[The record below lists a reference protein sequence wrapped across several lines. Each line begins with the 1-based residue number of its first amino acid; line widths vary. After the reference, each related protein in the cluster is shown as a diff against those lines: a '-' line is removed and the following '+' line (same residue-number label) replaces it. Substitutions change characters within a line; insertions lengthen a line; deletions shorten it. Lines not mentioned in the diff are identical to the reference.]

1 MVLFPEARRALEL
14 AATEPP
20 VWEEGYDVR
29 AARAEATAAGL
40 AERREDV
47 AGAVD
52 VDADGVP
59 CRLYLPAAGADVTPA
74 DGLVLHLHGGGFVFH
89 DLEVHDASAR
99 RLANRSGLAVLSI
112 DYRKPPEH
120 RFPSAPDD
128 VDTVLAWLERD
139 PTLIEAGARLAGP
152 LYAHGDSAG
161 GNLALV
167 AALRNPGRFR
177 AVALVYPFLDPGA
190 GFASYETAADGF
202 GPQEAEWYWRQYARS
217 TADLTDPDLAPLL
230 SDRLDTL
237 PPTLVVTAEHD
248 PLRDEGEHLALL
260 LAEAGVEVVSTRYQG
275 QVHGFWRRVEVF
287 PAAEALVRQV
297 AGFLRMHH

>member
-1 MVLFPEARRALEL
+1 MVLFPEARRAVEL
-14 AATEPP
+14 AAAEPA
-20 VWEEGYDVR
+20 VWVDGYDVV

-40 AERREDV
+40 AERREEV
-47 AGAVD
+47 AEVVD
-52 VDADGVP
+52 LDADGVP
-59 CRLYLPAAGADVTPA
+59 CRLYRPAVSSDVTPA
-74 DGLVLHLHGGGFVFH
+74 EGLVVHLHGGGFVFH
-89 DLEVHDASAR
+89 DLEVHDAAAR
-99 RLANRSGLAVLSI
+99 RLANRSGLAVLSV

-120 RFPSAPDD
+120 RFPAAPLD
-128 VDTVLAWLERD
+128 VDTVLAWLERG
-139 PTLIEAGARLAGP
+139 PVLGAGGLPISGP

-177 AVALVYPFLDPGA
+177 AVALIYPFLDPGA
-190 GFASYETAADGF
+190 GFDSYRTAADGF
-202 GPQEAEWYWRQYARS
+202 APEEAQWYWQQYAGS
-217 TADLTDPDLAPLL
+217 PADLTAPDLAPLL

-275 QVHGFWRRVEVF
+275 QVHGFWRHVEAF

-297 AGFLRMHH
+297 AGFLRLHH